1 MAAINRPPIRV
12 VVTQRGVRFAGD
24 MHVCDSVRDM
34 QSSST
39 IFVLE
44 LRCLR
49 RSVVAALLLVGC
61 LVIGCQSGAPVT
73 QAVQPPAIGRLGMV
87 VSTHHAAAEAGAR
100 ILRQGGNAI
109 DAAVATA
116 FAVAVAQPFSA
127 GLGGGMF
134 ALVRLEGGEIVALDA
149 RETAPAAATPTMYT
163 EQGVPKGTSVHGP
176 LAVAVPSFVPGMVE
190 LLERYGSMSLPTVL
204 VPAIEL
210 AEQGLLIGPYHS
222 RLAGYMRGRLGK
234 DRFPETWRIQF
245 EPFESSGMLG
255 QTLVQADLGRTLRLL
270 SAHGESELRDGSVA
284 QAIVA
289 EVRKQGGLLSVAD
302 LRDYSPRWREPVLGR
317 YRGLRVASF
326 PPPSSGGVVLV
337 EALNILEGFDL
348 GALEVGSAPA
358 IHLVSEAMKLAFA
371 DRAAFM
377 GDSDFVDVPIAR
389 LTSKA
394 YAEAQRAR
402 INLDQ
407 ATSITGPGSIPE
419 DAGTTHLSVT
429 DARGRAV
436 ALTMTINT
444 PFGSGITAPGTGIVL
459 NNEMDDFAIAIGKPN
474 SYGLIDTRGAN
485 LVAPGKRPLS
495 SMTPTILDREGE
507 LFMVSGSPGGPRI
520 ISTTLLTVLN
530 VVDWKM
536 NPQEAAA
543 WPRFHHQWDPN
554 RLRVEPETSDE
565 VVAALEAR
573 GHAVERTSRR
583 WSAAEVIVVDGETGV
598 HLGGADPRTDGQAVG
613 VDAVDLADQATNISE
628 TEIVV
633 K

>member
-1 MAAINRPPIRV
+1 
-12 VVTQRGVRFAGD
+12 
-24 MHVCDSVRDM
+24 M

-39 IFVLE
+39 KSVSE
-44 LRCLR
+44 LSGLR
-49 RSVVAALLLVGC
+49 HSLVAALLLVVC
-61 LVIGCQSGAPVT
+61 LAVGCQSVARDT
-73 QAVQPPAIGRLGMV
+73 QSVRPPAIGRLGMV

-100 ILRQGGNAI
+100 ILREGGNAI

-134 ALVRLEGGEIVALDA
+134 ALVRLEGGEILALDA
-149 RETAPAAATPTMYT
+149 RETAPAAATTTMYT
-163 EQGVPKGTSVHGP
+163 DEGVPKGASVHGP

-190 LLERYGSMSLPTVL
+190 LLERHGSMPLSAVL
-204 VPAIEL
+204 APAIEL
-210 AEQGLLIGPYHS
+210 AEQGLLIGPYHA
-222 RLAGYMRGRLGK
+222 RLAGYMRGRLDK

-245 EPFESSGMLG
+245 EPFASSEMLG
-255 QTLVQADLGRTLRLL
+255 QILIQADLGKTLRLL
-270 SAHGESELRDGSVA
+270 AANGESELRDGPVA

-289 EVRKQGGLLSVAD
+289 EVRRQGGLLTLAD
-302 LRDYSPRWREPVLGR
+302 LREYSPRWREPVIGV

-326 PPPSSGGVVLV
+326 PPPSSGGAVLV

-348 GALEVGSAPA
+348 GALDAGSAPA

-389 LTSKA
+389 LTSKS

-402 INLDQ
+402 INPKQ
-407 ATSITGPGSIPE
+407 ATTISGPGSIPE

-444 PFGSGITAPGTGIVL
+444 PFGSGITVPGTGIVL
-459 NNEMDDFAIAIGKPN
+459 NNEMDDFAIAMGTPN

-485 LVAPGKRPLS
+485 LIAPGKRPLS

-536 NPQEAAA
+536 NPQAAA
-543 WPRFHHQWDPN
+543 AAPRFHHQWDPN

-565 VVAALEAR
+565 VVAALEAL
-573 GHAVERTSRR
+573 GHEVERSSRR
-583 WSAAEVIVVDGETGV
+583 WSAAEVIVVDSETGN
-598 HLGGADPRTDGQAVG
+598 HLGGADPRTDGGAVG
-613 VDAVDLADQATNISE
+613 VDVVDFVDQVMSE
-628 TEIVV
+628 RI
-633 K
+633 